1 MSNST
6 ISVEQFKKLLES
18 IAKAESDNQKNLQ
31 QVFTA
36 CLQDIFCSKSAERA
50 DLAWQYLS
58 STKYAAKFRAN
69 LQLFAGGLE
78 LSADGK
84 RFRKTGK
91 SLLAFDKASGFSL
104 ILKGDNLNKAHKFY
118 TERLTQ
124 IAWDGLDLEKAKSSP
139 RTAKESRSAL
149 RALLERGFT
158 NEVPKDAIA
167 ELRSALERVERC
179 LA

>member
-1 MSNST
+1 MSNVST
-6 ISVEQFKKLLES
+6 EQFRKMLES
-18 IAKAESDNQKNLQ
+18 IAKNENENQKSMQ
-31 QVFTA
+31 AVFTA
-36 CLQDIFCSKSAERA
+36 CIMDVFCSKSAERA
-50 DLAWQYLS
+50 DMAWQYLS
-58 STKYAAKFRAN
+58 STKYAAKFRNN

-84 RFRKTGK
+84 KFRKTGK

-118 TERLTQ
+118 TERLEQ

-149 RALLERGFT
+149 RALLERGFA
-158 NEVPKDAIA
+158 KDMPREAI
-167 ELRSALERVERC
+167 EEIRSALERVERC

>member
-1 MSNST
+1 MSNSN
-6 ISVEQFKKLLES
+6 ISTEQFKALLES
-18 IAKAESDNQKNLQ
+18 IAHAESTSHKALQ

-36 CLQDIFCSKSAERA
+36 CLMDIFCSKSAERA
-50 DLAWQYLS
+50 DLAWQYLGA
-58 STKYAAKFRAN
+58 TKYGPKFRTA

-84 RFRKTGK
+84 KFKKTGK
-91 SLLAFDKASGFSL
+91 SLLTFDKASGFAL
-104 ILKGDNLNKAHKFY
+104 VIKGDNLNKAHKFY

-124 IAWDGLDLEKAKSSP
+124 IAWGGLDLEKVKSQP

>member
-1 MSNST
+1 MST
-6 ISVEQFKKLLES
+6 ITMEQFKNLLES
-18 IAKAESDNQKNLQ
+18 IAKNEASNQKSLQ

-36 CLQDIFCSKSAERA
+36 CLQDVFCSKSAERA
-50 DLAWQYLS
+50 DLAWQYLGA
-58 STKYAAKFRAN
+58 TKYGAKFRTA

-78 LSADGK
+78 LSTDGK
-84 RFRKTGK
+84 KFRKTGK

-124 IAWDGLDLEKAKSSP
+124 IAWDGLDLEKAKSQP

-149 RALLERGFT
+149 RALLERGFAR
-158 NEVPKDAIA
+158 EVPKEAIE